1 MERKSHSIL
10 MKEGMNTDMST
21 ALSSSTTART
31 VLLPSSQSGS
41 TASRRRRYKRLHNGV
56 IGTENAKGQL
66 AEWSGLVH
74 EHSSQVKIMLDT
86 TCIYTGCCDS
96 SPACRISHDNDTTKF
111 TFSLHKLYFD
121 LLLYSSQDLSSQ
133 EESGVKESTSRIRAS
148 SVTAPV
154 QRHVHSLTQSWHLC
168 CRRSALIISLTDVS

>member
-1 MERKSHSIL
+1 
-10 MKEGMNTDMST
+10 MST
-21 ALSSSTTART
+21 ALSSSTTVRT

-96 SPACRISHDNDTTKF
+96 SPACKISHDNDTTKF

-121 LLLYSSQDLSSQ
+121 LLLRSSQDLSSQ
-133 EESGVKESTSRIRAS
+133 IEKRYRGECFNS
-148 SVTAPV
+148 SQSSHCTFTATWSSFV
-154 QRHVHSLTQSWHLC
+154 QNVVSLSQTVHSASTYSSH
-168 CRRSALIISLTDVS
+168 SLISPSRYVM

>member
-1 MERKSHSIL
+1 MSI
-10 MKEGMNTDMST
+10 

-31 VLLPSSQSGS
+31 VLLLSSRFGS
-41 TASRRRRYKRLHNGV
+41 TASRRRRFKRLHNGV

-74 EHSSQVKIMLDT
+74 EHSSQVNIMLDT
-86 TCIYTGCCDS
+86 TCIYTGCCDP

-121 LLLYSSQDLSSQ
+121 LFLLRLDGEEEERAHRGYILHSSQPSHCIFAAICSPLMQ
-133 EESGVKESTSRIRAS
+133 PR
-148 SVTAPV
+148 
-154 QRHVHSLTQSWHLC
+154 HLC
-168 CRRSALIISLTDVS
+168 RRQSTILLSLYRLPLIAM